1 MEEFTKGGLPAAND
15 DPGLPGQPGPAKPLA
30 RSPLRAVGAVLGF
43 AGMTLD
49 VDGHHLVGPDGRDV
63 PLTMGELELL
73 LVLLEQP
80 GKVATRDHL
89 MRRLHGR
96 PTQPG
101 DRAIDVQVGRLRRK
115 LEADPGNPTLIKSVR
130 GIGYVLAAAALR
142 T

>member
-1 MEEFTKGGLPAAND
+1 MEEFTKGGLPTAND
-15 DPGLPGQPGPAKPLA
+15 DPGLQDRPGTEKPLA
-30 RSPLRAVGAVLGF
+30 RSPLRAVGAVLEF

-115 LEADPGNPTLIKSVR
+115 LEADPGNPSLIKSIR
-130 GIGYVLAAAALR
+130 GIGYMLAAAALR

>member
-1 MEEFTKGGLPAAND
+1 MDDFTKAGLPAAND
-15 DPGLPGQPGPAKPLA
+15 DPGLRGRIRASKPLA
-30 RSPLRAVGAVLGF
+30 RSPLRDVGALVEF

-80 GKVATRDHL
+80 GAVASRDHL

-101 DRAIDVQVGRLRRK
+101 DRAVDVQVGRLRCK
-115 LEADPGNPTLIKSVR
+115 LEPERGHPTVIKSIR
-130 GIGYVLAAAALR
+130 GVGYLLAVPAR
-142 T
+142 RR